1 MKLLSFS
8 SLRPSWIFGLSPGG
22 LATDGYDGH
31 VFWDQETWMFP
42 PLVLL
47 HQDLARTCLAYR
59 FERLQ
64 AAEDKA
70 KKYGFKGRCKN
81 YEFICTLSH
90 LGHLFQLHFIVF
102 PQAPCFHGKVL

>member
-1 MKLLSFS
+1 MQEELVKLFAPSNFPCLWHYTRGVFPDCS
-8 SLRPSWIFGLSPGG
+8 SLRSSWVFGLSPGG
-22 LATDGYDGH
+22 LATDGYNGH

-70 KKYGFKGRCKN
+70 REYGFKG
-81 YEFICTLSH
+81 
-90 LGHLFQLHFIVF
+90 
-102 PQAPCFHGKVL
+102 

>member
-1 MKLLSFS
+1 MLCTLLYEDTELKQAKLELICLFLSTFPFFIIS
-8 SLRPSWIFGLSPGG
+8 SLHPSWGFGLSPGG

-47 HQDLARTCLAYR
+47 HQNLARTCLAYR

-64 AAEDKA
+64 AAKDKA
-70 KKYGFKGRCKN
+70 KKYGFKGKCKFVN
-81 YEFICTLSH
+81 S
-90 LGHLFQLHFIVF
+90 
-102 PQAPCFHGKVL
+102 K

>member
-1 MKLLSFS
+1 MASLSFS

-47 HQDLARTCLAYR
+47 HQDFARTCLAYR
-59 FERLQ
+59 FARLQ

-70 KKYGFKGRCKN
+70 KKYGFKGRCEEN
-81 YEFICTLSH
+81 ELISTMSC
-90 LGHLFQLHFIVF
+90 LGYLYLFFFLVDF
-102 PQAPCFHGKVL
+102 P